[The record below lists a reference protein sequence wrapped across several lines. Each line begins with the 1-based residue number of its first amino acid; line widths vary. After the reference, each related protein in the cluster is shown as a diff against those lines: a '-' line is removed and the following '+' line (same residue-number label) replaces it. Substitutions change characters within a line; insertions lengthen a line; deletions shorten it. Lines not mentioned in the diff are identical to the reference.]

1 MTLRVK
7 GQYDFIN
14 LFHWSFFLSLISLGF
29 RELVGREDEN
39 LAKLVVDPRHLF
51 FVVEV
56 IVVKD
61 LVSHGRSESGPAMTG
76 RTLGKRELEEWL
88 NDEA

>member
-1 MTLRVK
+1 M
-7 GQYDFIN
+7 IN
-14 LFHWSFFLSLISLGF
+14 LPKF
-29 RELVGREDEN
+29 
-39 LAKLVVDPRHLF
+39 VVDPRHLF
-51 FVVEV
+51 CVVEV

-76 RTLGKRELEEWL
+76 RTLGKRELEERL